1 MHDLAVLTCTSIC
14 SASAHQVL
22 DDSEDDWD
30 GAAQRK
36 SGGAGPAAKKRR
48 AMAPESFATDDED
61 EEGEVDDLDAFDD
74 GYGSDLMGDD
84 DDRCLL

>member
-1 MHDLAVLTCTSIC
+1 MISGLMNMHPNMQ
-14 SASAHQVL
+14 SAHQVL
-22 DDSEDDWD
+22 DDSGDDWD

-36 SGGAGPAAKKRR
+36 GGGAGPSAKRRR
-48 AMAPESFATDDED
+48 AMAPESFASDED

-84 DDRCLL
+84 DDRCLLQWG